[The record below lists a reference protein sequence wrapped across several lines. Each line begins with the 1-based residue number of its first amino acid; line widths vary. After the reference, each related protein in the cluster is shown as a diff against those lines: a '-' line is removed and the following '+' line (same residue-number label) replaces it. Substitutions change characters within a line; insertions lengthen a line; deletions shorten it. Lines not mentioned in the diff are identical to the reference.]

1 MMPFHRLERKRVEF
15 SDFAGFGHPRL
26 NLHRKALQRPIQKLE
41 AVAQVK
47 NRMEG
52 GTAGPAIQVKGFTM
66 RRLVPGIL
74 AVGLGIVSSHAHADW
89 PWKHKS
95 SVDAARNN
103 SWPQPFRAADAN
115 SVVAP
120 FEVMRNNGW
129 RECNTLGSAVFTKE
143 NVLSEA
149 GNLKI
154 EQILTHAPSSQQI
167 IYVKSSIRKEE
178 TDARVES
185 TQLAVSKLVPVGPL
199 PQILVTHIEPNT
211 SSGVYQTTVQR
222 ALITTT
228 PTPRLGAF
236 SGVNAP
242 STPTVAPNANQA
254 GTASSSGT
262 NR

>member
-1 MMPFHRLERKRVEF
+1 
-15 SDFAGFGHPRL
+15 
-26 NLHRKALQRPIQKLE
+26 
-41 AVAQVK
+41 
-47 NRMEG
+47 
-52 GTAGPAIQVKGFTM
+52 M
-66 RRLVPGIL
+66 RRLAPGIL
-74 AVGLGIVSSHAHADW
+74 AVGIAIISSEAHADW

-95 SVDAARNN
+95 GVDAARNN
-103 SWPQPFRAADAN
+103 AWPQPFRAADAN

-154 EQILTHAPSSQQI
+154 EQILTQSPASQQI
-167 IYVKSSIRKEE
+167 VYVKSSIRKEE
-178 TDARVES
+178 TDMRVES
-185 TQLAVSKLVPVGPL
+185 TQLAVSKLVPTGPL
-199 PQILVTHIEPNT
+199 PQILVTNIEPST

-242 STPTVAPNANQA
+242 ATQSVAPNASQA
-254 GTASSSGT
+254 GTASSSGAG
-262 NR
+262 R

>member
-1 MMPFHRLERKRVEF
+1 
-15 SDFAGFGHPRL
+15 
-26 NLHRKALQRPIQKLE
+26 
-41 AVAQVK
+41 
-47 NRMEG
+47 
-52 GTAGPAIQVKGFTM
+52 M

-74 AVGLGIVSSHAHADW
+74 AVGFGMISSHACADW

-95 SVDAARNN
+95 GVDAARNN

-129 RECNTLGSAVFTKE
+129 REFNTLGSAVFTKD
-143 NVLSEA
+143 NALSEA

-154 EQILTHAPSSQQI
+154 EQILTLSPSSQQI
-167 IYVKSSIRKEE
+167 VYVKSSIRKEE

-199 PQILVTHIEPNT
+199 PQILVTNIEPSA

-236 SGVNAP
+236 SSVNAP
-242 STPTVAPNANQA
+242 ATQSVAPNAAQGGSASGGGA
-254 GTASSSGT
+254 G
-262 NR
+262 R

>member
-1 MMPFHRLERKRVEF
+1 VEQSRIEF
-15 SDFAGFGHPRL
+15 SDFAGFGHPRF
-26 NLHRKALQRPIQKLE
+26 NLHQKALQRPIPTLE
-41 AVAQVK
+41 DAAQVK
-47 NRMEG
+47 NRMECEA
-52 GTAGPAIQVKGFTM
+52 AGPAIKVKGFTM
-66 RRLVPGIL
+66 RRLVPGVL
-74 AVGLGIVSSHAHADW
+74 AVGLGMISSHAHADW

-95 SVDAARNN
+95 SVVATRNN

-154 EQILTHAPSSQQI
+154 EQILTQSPSSQQI

-185 TQLAVSKLVPVGPL
+185 TQLAVSRLVPVGPL

-242 STPTVAPNANQA
+242 PSTTVAPNASQS
-254 GTASSSGT
+254 GTASSGGNSQ
-262 NR
+262 

>member
-1 MMPFHRLERKRVEF
+1 
-15 SDFAGFGHPRL
+15 
-26 NLHRKALQRPIQKLE
+26 
-41 AVAQVK
+41 
-47 NRMEG
+47 
-52 GTAGPAIQVKGFTM
+52 M
-66 RRLVPGIL
+66 RRLVRGIL
-74 AVGLGIVSSHAHADW
+74 AVGLGMISSHAQADW

-154 EQILTHAPSSQQI
+154 EQILTQSPSSQQI
-167 IYVKSSIRKEE
+167 VYVKSSIRKEE

-185 TQLAVSKLVPVGPL
+185 TQLAVSKLVPTGPL
-199 PQILVTHIEPNT
+199 PQILVTNIEPGT

-236 SGVNAP
+236 SGVN
-242 STPTVAPNANQA
+242 TPATQAVAPNASQA
-254 GTASSSGT
+254 GSASSSGAGQ
-262 NR
+262 